1 MILSEARQDMDD
13 KKKVVPIIMILCHLV
28 CQFAVKIFLFTISQR
43 NSDPNYDMWSNKNLA
58 GSPGIFYTISTAIH
72 WG

>member
-43 NSDPNYDMWSNKNLA
+43 NSDPNYDM
-58 GSPGIFYTISTAIH
+58 
-72 WG
+72 